1 METSGRKTE
10 KTAAYNSAGDMDRN
24 KINKLKNSSQFSDL
38 LVIMNKLLGKDG
50 CPWDKEQNHES
61 LIEYLYEEAGE
72 VEAAIKKSD
81 WKNLQE
87 ELGDLLLQVVF
98 HAALA
103 ERKGLFDINGVI
115 KGINAKLV
123 RRHPHVFG
131 GKKLKSADEVL
142 VNWKKIKKEEKK

>member
-1 METSGRKTE
+1 
-10 KTAAYNSAGDMDRN
+10 MD
-24 KINKLKNSSQFSDL
+24 KKKADKLKNSSRFNDL
-38 LVIMNKLLGKDG
+38 LVIMKELLGENG

-61 LIEYLYEEAGE
+61 LIEYLHEEAGE

-81 WKNLQE
+81 WNNLKE

-115 KGINAKLV
+115 KGINSKLV

-131 GKKLKSADEVL
+131 GKKFKTADEVL